1 MIRPAL
7 GRWPALMLL
16 FLVAWM
22 PRAEAETRFPV
33 YRHAE
38 LEQRF
43 LSLGQVYRSPSVT
56 EETLAAIA
64 AGKAIETRDVAA
76 LSRAARS
83 LVTHASGHASSGWR
97 KSAAAWTGLYEAVF
111 ADITDRARS
120 RRMRRQARRTAGHA
134 LKEAA
139 YNLYVAYRL
148 STEISVTAGILDE
161 FARIQKAAENY
172 VSAELALRESL
183 SVTGD
188 PDAQERL
195 DRLRRKHGFRIV
207 EIRHDRDRDDPSSCI
222 ALSAPVRDDQRDHVA
237 DHIALE
243 PDRGDHP
250 VVLRDSTICIGNLE
264 FGVKYRLALRAG
276 LIDIHGREV
285 VEDARTFRVPD
296 RRASVRFSA
305 GRYVLPRTGSVGVP
319 ITTVNM
325 DEAPLRLLRIT
336 QGNLVDIVSGGRLPQ
351 DLKGR
356 QLNLIVNALGEEV
369 WKGSIAIRN
378 IRNRKVVTAVP
389 LDKLLPE
396 RKPGIYVL
404 ATTADQRSS
413 ARYRNHAVQWLIV
426 SDIGLTV
433 IRGADGLSVFARSLS
448 SAKPIA
454 GLTLSLKARNED
466 TLAEFVTDTDG
477 RATFAPGL
485 LRGSGGLAAVLLQA
499 RSEEGDHTFLK
510 LTGPGFDLSDRGVG
524 GRKHA
529 PDLEAYVYTDRGI
542 YRPGETVHLTA
553 LVRDKEGGAL
563 RDMPLALKVT
573 RPDGV
578 LARSF
583 SVLSDRT
590 GAVALDHLLPDTA
603 ITGEWRFAL
612 SIPDGSATVGQTR
625 VEVQDFVPPRIEVD
639 AAAPPT
645 LSAGGQA
652 SFTITAKFY
661 YGAPG
666 ADLTVKGRVRVESD
680 PKPFARW
687 AEYRFG
693 RVDDKPPRVRI
704 PVPDTRTGPEGAAT
718 LSAALPE
725 AGKSTHPARVRLE
738 TVVLE
743 PGGRPVETTI
753 ARPLRDGRERIG
765 LRPLFS
771 GSVAVGAAAGFDVVV
786 VDGDG
791 SALGERNLAWRLYRE
806 KRESFWYMTP
816 QGRWKHRAIVMDS
829 TAGSGTLKT
838 AVPGAQ
844 SAQVSTQPGWGTYR
858 LEVSDP
864 ANPDV
869 IPASVRFNV
878 GWSAHAGRPDVPDRM
893 TVRLDRKRYIA
904 GEQATVRLEA
914 PFDGPASVV
923 VVTDGVKQVHRVAVI
938 DGKAVLSLPVENW
951 IAGAYVTATTFRPAP
966 AGAQV
971 GPARAIGV
979 AWLSVDQPKR
989 RLSVAFDLPSAA
1001 RSGKPL
1007 SIPFQVTD
1015 GNGKPRQAR
1024 LTVAAVDEGILRM
1037 TGFES
1042 PDPTSLLFGKR
1053 RMAVEFRDV
1062 YGRVIDARRGRPGVI
1077 RSGGDNLGDL
1087 LGGLQPPRR
1096 TVVLY
1101 RRLMFTDGAGR
1112 GEVTLDIPAGF
1123 RGRLRL
1129 MAVAHDEEALGH
1141 GTGLLRVSDPLMAD
1155 LYLPRFL
1162 APGDKAEVAIE
1173 LVNAEAEAGD
1183 YSASFSASGPV
1194 AVRGD
1199 IPQTVKLAPGE
1210 RRLVPLTLTAIG
1222 LGSAVL
1228 KVTVSGPRE
1237 VRVERSW
1244 TLAVRPAQPWRHEQH
1259 RIALK
1264 PDTATRLSGALI
1276 AGLHAA
1282 NLQVSVSV
1290 SNVPYDLHGL
1300 LASLDRYPYG
1310 CTEQLISRALPLLY
1324 LSELDAGTSRRS
1336 LSPELRRRIQDAI
1349 RRVLSRQRPDGGF
1362 GLWSPRD
1369 RADPWLSAYA
1379 LDFLERARDRGFEV
1393 DEAVLHRSGRYFTH
1407 VLDRRSLGGRN
1418 TEAAAYAL
1426 ASLARAG
1433 ALQPGDVRLFAKT
1446 YLHDITTGLG
1456 RAQVA
1461 LAAASFGLADV
1472 VNDALSS
1479 AISSFGGRRFVTY
1492 GSKLRDVAAV
1502 AAIASKLKHDA
1513 ARPATE
1519 ELSRLVRDAGETST
1533 QEKAW
1538 MVVAARE
1545 LSRTVR
1551 EAPSTRNGTL
1561 ELDSRAS
1568 FHRVVEPRELKDG
1581 GLKIRNATDHPINV
1595 IVGVGGHS
1603 AVEQPSVSNGTTI
1616 ERSVFTV
1623 SGERTRLRDL
1633 KQGDDL
1639 IVVLEGK
1646 LLGAAVQRRLL
1657 VVDLLPAGLEIQAAI
1672 TDGDD
1677 YPGLGGVDVPA
1688 TVRLRDDRYVA
1699 AVTRKAGQPFRL
1711 AYLVRAVTPGR
1722 YRVPAAYVE
1731 DMYAPSIRAR
1741 GAMGELTVR
1750 P

>member
-1 MIRPAL
+1 MTCNAL
-7 GRWPALMLL
+7 ARKLILAL
-16 FLVAWM
+16 LVMPTWM
-22 PRAEAETRFPV
+22 SVADAEVSFPT
-33 YRHAE
+33 YRDSE
-38 LEQRF
+38 MEKRF
-43 LSLGQVYRSPSVT
+43 LSEGQISRSPSVI

-64 AGKAIETRDVAA
+64 AGKAIEGRDTAA
-76 LSRAARS
+76 LSKAARD
-83 LVTHASGHASSGWR
+83 LVVHASGQASTSWR
-97 KSAAAWTGLYEAVF
+97 KSAAAWTGLYEAYF
-111 ADITDRARS
+111 AEATDSARS
-120 RRMRRQARRTAGHA
+120 WRKRRQARRKSGHA

-148 STEISVTAGILDE
+148 STEIPVAAEILDE
-161 FARIQKAAENY
+161 FARIQRAAKNY
-172 VSAELALRESL
+172 VSAELALRESV
-183 SVTGD
+183 SITGD

-195 DRLRRKHGFRIV
+195 NRLRGNHGFRIV
-207 EIRHDRDRDDPSSCI
+207 EIRHDRDRDDPTSCV

-237 DHIALE
+237 DYIALQ

-250 VVLRDSTICIGNLE
+250 VVLRESTICIGNLE
-264 FGVKYRLALRAG
+264 HGVRYRLTLREG

-285 VEDARTFRVPD
+285 VEYARSFRVPD
-296 RRASVRFSA
+296 RPASVRFSA
-305 GRYVLPRTGSVGVP
+305 GRYVLPKTGSVGVP

-336 QGNLVDIVSGGRLPQ
+336 EGNLIDIVSLGLSP

-356 QLNLIVNALGEEV
+356 NLDWIVDRLGEEV

-378 IRNRKVVTAVP
+378 IPNRKVVTAVP

-404 ATTADQRSS
+404 ATMADERGRP
-413 ARYRNHAVQWLIV
+413 RYRDHPVQWLVV

-448 SAKPIA
+448 TAEPMV
-454 GLTLSLKARNED
+454 GVTLSLKARNED
-466 TLAEFVTDTDG
+466 TLAELVTDTGG

-485 LRGSGGLAAVLLQA
+485 LRGSRGLAAVMLQA
-499 RSEEGDHTFLK
+499 RSGEGDHTFLT

-524 GRKHA
+524 GRKQA
-529 PDLEAYVYTDRGI
+529 AFLEAYVYTDRGI

-553 LVRDKEGGAL
+553 LVRNQQGQAL
-563 RDMPLALKVT
+563 RYMPLSLKVT

-583 SVLSDRT
+583 SLLSDRT
-590 GAVALDHLLPDTA
+590 GAVALDHPLPDTA

-645 LSAGGQA
+645 FSAGAQA
-652 SFTITAKFY
+652 PFTIKSRFY

-666 ADLTVKGRVRVESD
+666 ANLIVKSRIRVERD

-687 AEYRFG
+687 AGYRFG
-693 RVDDKPPRVRI
+693 RVNDEPTPARI
-704 PVPDTRTGPEGAAT
+704 PLPDTKTGPDGTAT
-718 LSAALPE
+718 LSVALPE
-725 AGKSTHPARVRLE
+725 GGKSTHPARVRLE
-738 TVVLE
+738 AVVLE
-743 PGGRPVETTI
+743 PGGRPVETMI

-771 GSVAVGAAAGFDVVV
+771 GSVTMGGAAGFDVVL

-791 SALGERNLAWRLYRE
+791 SALEERDLAWRIYRE

-816 QGRWKHRAIVMDS
+816 RGRWKHRAIVMDS
-829 TAGSGTLKT
+829 IAGSGTLKT
-838 AVPGAQ
+838 AAPGTE
-844 SAQVSTQPGWGTYR
+844 SAKISTQPDWGTYR

-864 ANPDV
+864 GNPEV
-869 IPASVRFNV
+869 IAASVRFNV
-878 GWSAHAGRPDVPDRM
+878 GWSAKTGRPDVPDRM
-893 TVRLDRKRYIA
+893 TVRLDRKSYRE

-923 VVTDGVKQVHRVAVI
+923 VVTDGVEQVHRVAVV
-938 DGKAVLSLPVENW
+938 DGTAALSLPVENW

-966 AGAQV
+966 VGTQAGP
-971 GPARAIGV
+971 GRAIGV

-989 RLSVAFDLPSAA
+989 RLSVAFDLPSAT

-1015 GNGKPRQAR
+1015 GNGNPRRAR

-1062 YGRVIDARRGRPGVI
+1062 YGRIIDARRGRPGAV
-1077 RSGGDNLGDL
+1077 RSGGDDLGDL

-1101 RRLMFTDGAGR
+1101 RGLMFTDRDGR

-1129 MAVAHDEEALGH
+1129 MAVAHDKEALGH
-1141 GTGLLRVSDPLMAD
+1141 GTGILHVRDPLMAD

-1162 APGDKAEVAIE
+1162 APGDKADVAIE
-1173 LVNAEAEAGD
+1173 LVNADAAPGD
-1183 YSASFSASGPV
+1183 YFASLSASGPV
-1194 AVRGD
+1194 AAGGD
-1199 IPQTVKLAPGE
+1199 ISQTVTLAPGE
-1210 RRLVPLTLTAIG
+1210 RRLLPLTLTAIG
-1222 LGSAVL
+1222 PGSAVL
-1228 KVTVSGPRE
+1228 KVAVSGPQD
-1237 VRVERSW
+1237 VRVDRSW

-1264 PDTATRLSGALI
+1264 PDTATHLSETLI
-1276 AGLHAA
+1276 AGLHASR
-1282 NLQVSVSV
+1282 LKVSVGV
-1290 SNVPYDLHGL
+1290 SNVPYDLNAL

-1324 LSELDAGTSRRS
+1324 LSELDAGAGRRS
-1336 LSPELRRRIQDAI
+1336 FSPELRMRIQDTI

-1369 RADPWLSAYA
+1369 KADPWLSAYA
-1379 LDFLERARDRGFEV
+1379 LDFLERASDQGFEI
-1393 DEAVLHRSGRYFTH
+1393 DEVVLHRSGRYFTH
-1407 VLDRRSLGGRN
+1407 VLDRRSFGGRN
-1418 TEAAAYAL
+1418 KEAAAYAL
-1426 ASLARAG
+1426 ASLARTG
-1433 ALQPGDVRLFAKT
+1433 AVQPGTVRQFAKT
-1446 YLHDITTGLG
+1446 YLDDISTGLG

-1472 VNDALSS
+1472 ANDALS
-1479 AISSFGGRRFVTY
+1479 AAVSSSGGRRFVTY
-1492 GSKLRDVAAV
+1492 GSKLRDTAAVAAV
-1502 AAIASKLKHDA
+1502 ASRLNHDA
-1513 ARPATE
+1513 AHPATE
-1519 ELSRLVRDAGETST
+1519 ELSRLVEAANQTST

-1545 LSRTVR
+1545 LNRTTR
-1551 EAPSTRNGTL
+1551 EAPPTINGTL
-1561 ELDSRAS
+1561 EVDNRAS
-1568 FHRVVEPRELKDG
+1568 FHRVVEPHELEDG
-1581 GLKIRNATDHPINV
+1581 GLKIRNSTDRPINLM
-1595 IVGVGGHS
+1595 VGVGGHP
-1603 AVEQPSVSNGTTI
+1603 AVEEPRVSNGATI
-1616 ERSVFTV
+1616 ARSVFTA
-1623 SGERTRLRDL
+1623 SGEPTGLQDLR
-1633 KQGDDL
+1633 QGDDV

-1646 LLGAAVQRRLL
+1646 LLGTAVQRRLL

-1677 YPGLGGVDVPA
+1677 YPGLGRVDVPA

-1699 AVTRKAGQPFRL
+1699 AVTRKAGQTFRL

-1722 YRVPAAYVE
+1722 FRVPAAYVE

-1741 GAMGELTVR
+1741 GAMGEMTVR